1 MEPCSPIIPPI
12 WSIRRCEGVSLAA
25 TGVSMRR
32 ATLTFAALLSF
43 SLSASAQN
51 IFTYTGGDASPDW
64 RKPANWN
71 GFLFPLPGNQT
82 VVRFSSNTNGGMPNQ
97 NFGNPFVLNQMEFA
111 SALPAIKIVGD
122 PLDFVNGPAGPGST
136 PDLIVSNS
144 NPVEIANLIRLSGN
158 LQIDVQRSDGS
169 LTLSGNFPSDTIE
182 GLNKGGPGRLTMTG
196 AGTLK
201 FLRTDTLGSLS
212 ITGGTYWVQPTAGN
226 DIRLRGATDI
236 SQAAILTTPLLE
248 IGDTGSPV
256 VTISGGSSI
265 TADLVQISRGS
276 TAVSRVTVSGAG
288 TSVTGGAIGVGG
300 GATAGAGG
308 TATLTIDSGASVEAT
323 SMLVHP
329 QGKVSLNSGSTL
341 KVGTLSFTGSSNL
354 DWKGG
359 ALHLTGANSLNS
371 TLRVIDVAS
380 GCALQVDGA
389 LKIENNNT
397 LLFSG
402 GTGVLQDVA
411 VGPIGT
417 SSPGYLTI
425 TSNSISMANLSIG
438 AGYVSVGGSGAL
450 NVSSTITIESNGELS
465 VTSGAS
471 PRLTA
476 NTVVLNGGIISGSSV
491 LNLSSIGTLRGHG
504 TVLTRVS
511 GTGAIVAEGDL
522 VIGSATSSTGYATAG
537 TLTVSAEANVLL
549 LDADSAGLGSTTT
562 LGAGSSLVT
571 LNGVTLPSTGTIS
584 ASASASISGEL
595 TTSGNIAG
603 PTTAGEWLTLED
615 PVSGRGNFSGNI
627 RMTDDYSV
635 GSTGTRSLVTFS
647 GNVEFGSGE
656 LRLDLSGVNRGTSS
670 GYDAINCSGT
680 LTLSGTLNVSLAG
693 GYAPAVGA
701 SFDLFN
707 WGSFSGSF
715 SGITLPA
722 LPGDLSWNTA
732 NLYTSGVITV
742 VPEPSVAVSML
753 PVVALLASRR
763 KRRR

>member
-1 MEPCSPIIPPI
+1 
-12 WSIRRCEGVSLAA
+12 
-25 TGVSMRR
+25 MRK
-32 ATLTFAALLSF
+32 ATLTFAALVTFPLSV
-43 SLSASAQN
+43 LAQN
-51 IFTYTGGDASPDW
+51 IFTYTGGDTTSDW
-64 RKPANWN
+64 RRPANWN

-82 VVRFSSNTNGGMPNQ
+82 IVRFSSNTNGGNPNQ
-97 NFGNPFVLNQMEFA
+97 NFGSPFVLNQMEFA

-122 PLDFVNGPAGPGST
+122 PLDFVNGPSGATAP
-136 PDLIVSNS
+136 PDLIVSTS
-144 NPVEIANLIRLSGN
+144 NPVEIANLVKLSGN
-158 LQIDVQRSDGS
+158 LQIDVQNANGS
-169 LTLSGNFPSDTIE
+169 LTFSGNFSSDTVE

-201 FLRTDTLGSLS
+201 FLRADTLGSLS
-212 ITGGTYWVQPTAGN
+212 ITGGTYWVQSAAGN
-226 DIRLRGATDI
+226 DIRLRGTTDI

-265 TADLVQISRGS
+265 TADTILVSRGS
-276 TAVSRVTVSGAG
+276 TAVSRVTVTGTG
-288 TSVTGGAIGVGG
+288 TSLVGGAIGIGG

-308 TATLTIDSGASVEAT
+308 TATLTIDSGARVEAT

-359 ALHLTGANSLNS
+359 TLHLTGANSLNS

-411 VGPIGT
+411 VGPNGA

-425 TSNSISMANLSIG
+425 VSNSISMTNLSIG

-450 NVSSTITIESNGELS
+450 SVSSTITIESNGELS
-465 VTSGAS
+465 ITSGAS

-504 TVLTRVS
+504 TVLTRIG

-522 VIGSATSSTGYATAG
+522 VIGSATSPTGYATAG
-537 TLTVSAEANVLL
+537 TLTVSAGANVLL

-562 LGAGSSLVT
+562 LVAGSSLVT
-571 LNGVTLPSTGTIS
+571 LNGATLPSTGTIS

-603 PTTAGEWLTLED
+603 PTIAGEWLTLD
-615 PVSGRGNFSGNI
+615 GPVSGRGNFSGNI

-635 GSTGTRSLVTFS
+635 GPTGNRSLVTFS
-647 GNVEFGSGE
+647 GNVEFRGGE
-656 LRLDLSGVNRGTSS
+656 LRLDLSGVNRGASS

-693 GYAPAVGA
+693 GYSPAPGT

-707 WGSFSGSF
+707 WGTLSGGFSEV
-715 SGITLPA
+715 ILPVLPA
-722 LPGDLSWNTA
+722 DFSWNTA

-742 VPEPSVAVSML
+742 VPEPGGVVSML
-753 PVVALLASRR
+753 PVVAMLVSRR
-763 KRRR
+763 RRRG